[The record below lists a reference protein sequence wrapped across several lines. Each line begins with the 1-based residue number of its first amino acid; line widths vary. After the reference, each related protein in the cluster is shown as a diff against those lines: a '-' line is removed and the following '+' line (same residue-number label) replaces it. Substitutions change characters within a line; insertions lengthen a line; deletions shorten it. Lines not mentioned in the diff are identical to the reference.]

1 MPICTEPPTVQVI
14 RRPDGG
20 FAYKPEDARLRAGEM
35 LIGRGLTPAEALQL
49 IEEFNAAS
57 LGRPRRLFAG

>member
-1 MPICTEPPTVQVI
+1 MSIRTEDPTVQVI
-14 RRPDGG
+14 RNADGG
-20 FAYKPEDARLRAGEM
+20 FAYKPDRAVLRAGEM

-57 LGRPRRLFAG
+57 LGRARRVFG

>member
-1 MPICTEPPTVQVI
+1 MSICTEPPTVQVI
-14 RRPDGG
+14 RRADGG
-20 FAYKPEDARLRAGEM
+20 FAYKPDSARLRTGEM

-57 LGRPRRLFAG
+57 LGRPSRLFAD

>member
-1 MPICTEPPTVQVI
+1 MSIRTDEATVQVV
-14 RRPDGG
+14 RTADGG
-20 FAYKPEDARLRAGEM
+20 FAYKPDAARLRAGEM

-57 LGRPRRLFAG
+57 LGRPVRLFDA

>member
-1 MPICTEPPTVQVI
+1 MPICTDPPTVQVI
-14 RRPDGG
+14 RLADGG
-20 FAYKPEDARLRAGEM
+20 FAYKPDAARLRAGEM